1 MVLYIMDG
9 FTSYDSLPGELES
22 HRTGKSCLYIKD
34 LAKVDQDVLET
45 LISESL
51 QAVEAGIKAS

>member
-9 FTSYDSLPGELES
+9 FTSYNSLLGELGS
-22 HRTGKSCLYIKD
+22 HSTGKSCLYIKD

-45 LISESL
+45 LISE
-51 QAVEAGIKAS
+51 